1 MEDDLVA
8 AGRYVRIETRG
19 RRSGTSR
26 SVTVGFVASEDGPPG
41 TLLVAAGAPDADWA
55 VNLQVEPRCQVRV
68 GDRTFAADAEPL
80 EGADH
85 ARAIRALI
93 LRYGTSAEGLG
104 RGPSFRLVPAD
115 VGGPDPGP
123 ATAGPR

>member
-8 AGRYVRIETRG
+8 AGRYVRLETRG
-19 RRSGTSR
+19 RHSGESR
-26 SVTVGFVASEDGPPG
+26 AVTVGFVEAEAGPPG
-41 TLLVAAGAPDADWA
+41 SLFVAAGAPDADWA
-55 VNLQVEPRCQVRV
+55 VNLLVQPRCRVGV
-68 GDRTFAADAEPL
+68 GDRSFDADAEPL

-104 RGPSFRLVPAD
+104 RGPSFRLVPAAD
-115 VGGPDPGP
+115 PTDPQPSMDGPG
-123 ATAGPR
+123 